1 MKTLNTQQIITSY
14 QNICRK
20 NQNFDYWKKQLF
32 PAYQCLCCCTL
43 LSTNPEYRYF
53 IENILK
59 IRNHNPENTVK
70 YLLKKQ
76 KISILL
82 ESSIRQLPQS
92 I

>member
-70 YLLKKQ
+70 YLLKNK

-82 ESSIRQLPQS
+82 ESSIRQLP
-92 I
+92 